1 MKVKHI
7 MALIALSTG
16 PLLAAPEY
24 RQMGPDIFDPKA
36 KAEKLVNDA
45 VAQSGPENKRVLLL
59 FGANWCPWCR
69 TLHRVLTTDTVIA
82 ESLRRSFVLVPVDA
96 NTRND
101 RNRNAAVVERYGNPL
116 QHGLPVF
123 VVLDSDGT
131 QLTTRETASLS
142 ATTELAVAIKVR
154 AFLAEWAK

>member
-45 VAQSGPENKRVLLL
+45 VAQSGPESR
-59 FGANWCPWCR
+59 
-69 TLHRVLTTDTVIA
+69 
-82 ESLRRSFVLVPVDA
+82 
-96 NTRND
+96 
-101 RNRNAAVVERYGNPL
+101 AARC
-116 QHGLPVF
+116 
-123 VVLDSDGT
+123 
-131 QLTTRETASLS
+131 
-142 ATTELAVAIKVR
+142 
-154 AFLAEWAK
+154 